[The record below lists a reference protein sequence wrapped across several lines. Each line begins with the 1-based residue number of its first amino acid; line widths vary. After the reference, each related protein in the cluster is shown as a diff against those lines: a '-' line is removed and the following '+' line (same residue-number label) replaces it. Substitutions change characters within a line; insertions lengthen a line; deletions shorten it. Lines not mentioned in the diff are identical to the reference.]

1 MSTTTIRKDG
11 RAQALQGS
19 VEQVWLAGLGALALT
34 EEEGSKF
41 FHSLVKKGEVVERRS
56 KARLEDVMDAAKRV
70 PAAAI
75 NTIERRT
82 DETFQNVI
90 KRLGIPTRRD
100 IDLLTRRIEK
110 LTAAP
115 APKPR
120 TRRAPASRTA
130 RRTASAATVSPD

>member
-1 MSTTTIRKDG
+1 MSQVTRKDG
-11 RAQALQGS
+11 RVETLQGS

-56 KARLEDVMDAAKRV
+56 RARLDDVMDAAKKV

-75 NTIERRT
+75 STIERRT
-82 DETFQNVI
+82 DETFQNVMN
-90 KRLGIPTRRD
+90 RLGIPTRHD

-110 LTAAP
+110 LTAATQQK
-115 APKPR
+115 PKV
-120 TRRAPASRTA
+120 RRAAPSRVA
-130 RRTASAATVSPD
+130 KKQNALVTVDAD

>member
-1 MSTTTIRKDG
+1 MSQVTRKDG
-11 RAQALQGS
+11 RVETLQGS

-56 KARLEDVMDAAKRV
+56 KARLEDVMDAAKKV

-82 DETFQNVI
+82 DETFQNVMS
-90 KRLGIPTRRD
+90 RLGMPTRHD

-110 LTAAP
+110 LTAATQQK
-115 APKPR
+115 PKV
-120 TRRAPASRTA
+120 RRATPSRVAKKQTPF
-130 RRTASAATVSPD
+130 VSVDAD